1 MKEYFKK
8 SQIYQKFVQEQETEA
23 KNKEECEH
31 VADDLIQMKKN
42 FAELQQDVKNLENE
56 VSEKQLQKDS
66 QILQQFEDQEA
77 NTTK

>member
-31 VADDLIQMKKN
+31 VTDDLIQMKKN

-66 QILQQFEDQEA
+66 
-77 NTTK
+77 